1 MHPEYF
7 ILNYKPNK
15 KQSSLVTIFSIWNT
29 MVGSSLLTL
38 PWAFAHAGILV
49 GVFIALACAF
59 TSTYSC
65 ALIIKNGR
73 GEDDFADVAFKV
85 IGKCGWF
92 FTIFTS
98 VLLMLGATLG
108 YYELLT

>member
-1 MHPEYF
+1 
-7 ILNYKPNK
+7 
-15 KQSSLVTIFSIWNT
+15 

-65 ALIIKNGR
+65 ALIIRNGK
-73 GEDDFADVAFKV
+73 GEDDFADAAYKIV
-85 IGKCGWF
+85 GRWGWF
-92 FTIFTS
+92 LTILTS

-108 YYELLT
+108 YYELLTQTLYPCI

>member
-1 MHPEYF
+1 
-7 ILNYKPNK
+7 
-15 KQSSLVTIFSIWNT
+15 